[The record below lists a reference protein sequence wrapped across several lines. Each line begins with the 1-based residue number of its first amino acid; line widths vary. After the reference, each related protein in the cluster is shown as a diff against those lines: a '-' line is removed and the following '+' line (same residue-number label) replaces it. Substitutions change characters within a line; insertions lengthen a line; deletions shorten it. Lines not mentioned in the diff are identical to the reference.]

1 MAISD
6 LNKIYLRTPG
16 NNLVRLDTVATFTE
30 DVGPAEITRL
40 NRGYSVYFYSDPTVP
55 ISEAIDIIE
64 TAAEGTLPL
73 GYEVGFFARA
83 KEYKRTSTQ
92 MLFAFL
98 TGLLLVYM
106 VLASQFNSFSQ
117 PLIIMVSQP
126 LAVIGGTFGLWVVGS
141 SLNVFSMTGLVLLTG
156 LVAKNSILL
165 IDRTNQERESGYSI
179 DEALLEACPRRL
191 RPILMTTLTLILA
204 MLMPALG
211 IGAGTELS
219 QPLAIAVVGGMVS
232 STFLS
237 LIVVPIIYSWS
248 EKNKFSS
255 I

>member
-1 MAISD
+1 
-6 LNKIYLRTPG
+6 
-16 NNLVRLDTVATFTE
+16 
-30 DVGPAEITRL
+30 
-40 NRGYSVYFYSDPTVP
+40 
-55 ISEAIDIIE
+55 
-64 TAAEGTLPL
+64 
-73 GYEVGFFARA
+73 
-83 KEYKRTSTQ
+83 

-126 LAVIGGTFGLWVVGS
+126 LAVIGGTFGLWLVGS

-179 DEALLEACPRRL
+179 DEALMEACPRRL

-219 QPLAIAVVGGMVS
+219 QPLAIAVVGGMIS